1 MKKQIIQAAAKLASP
16 KVALGTAA
24 VATGTAYAGAEE
36 DGRETIEDIAM
47 LGGMLATAPLALKGS
62 SAILNKI
69 YQRRSGRTLSKIMQ
83 NTDIEMPGFYSSGI
97 ISQPLAV
104 GKEAIKGTKR
114 IVDQFFNFNKS
125 AGQRFTGIGPA
136 TQESIDNANK
146 ARLVAN
152 QAGKKKLSGYSGKM
166 TKEAVKELKLEYNSL
181 DEMKNWRKTK
191 KVAHYNIEKDY
202 MMLKKTGR
210 PIPGALRDYM
220 EPHMREAGFNE
231 TTRVVGKERMDLI
244 GERWNKELKGT
255 FASKD
260 TKYFINKNTNPD
272 SVNWDMMKD
281 PVYHNLMVDLQN
293 KPGGKGLYFDLD
305 DVFKYGKDKGLNVR
319 KLKNGNILLDYSPQ
333 AKSNYLKGGTRA
345 LVEFS
350 QSSKGARVRPE
361 FVNSDVFDL
370 FGVPVGKSNTIIISE
385 PYKPGL
391 KAINFLKRERK
402 AYSSSGRKDASKVGN
417 VDKEIYKIDP
427 RFDKFKP
434 TGGVSDKVM
443 NKINI
448 MAKDATQNYNAK
460 MDPEFT
466 ERLVRRAAGA
476 VALGTPIGV
485 GLYGFFSDSDE

>member
-1 MKKQIIQAAAKLASP
+1 MKNKIIQAAAKLASP
-16 KVALGTAA
+16 KVALGSAA
-24 VATGTAYAGAEE
+24 VATGTAYAGAEKE
-36 DGRETIEDIAM
+36 GRETIEDIAM
-47 LGGMLATAPLALKGS
+47 LGGMLASAPLALKGS

-69 YQRRSGRTLSKIMQ
+69 YQRRSGNTLSKVMQ
-83 NTDIEMPGFYSSGI
+83 NADIEMPGFYSASML
-97 ISQPLAV
+97 SQPLAV
-104 GKEAIKGTKR
+104 GKEAVKSTKR
-114 IVDQFFNFNKS
+114 IANQFFNFNKS
-125 AGQRFTGIGPA
+125 AGQKFTGIGPA

-152 QAGKKKLSGYSGKM
+152 QAGKKELSGYSGKM
-166 TKEAVKELKLEYNSL
+166 TKEKFNEVKRTYDNLP
-181 DEMKNWRKTK
+181 EMKNWRKTK

-210 PIPGALRDYM
+210 PIPGPLKAYM
-220 EPHMREAGFNE
+220 KPHMREAGLNE

-244 GERWNKELKGT
+244 SERWNKELKGT

-305 DVFKYGKDKGLNVR
+305 DVFKYGKDKGLNVK

-350 QSSKGARVRPE
+350 QSKKGARVRPE

-402 AYSSSGRKDASKVGN
+402 AYSSSGRKDASRIGN
-417 VDKEIYKIDP
+417 VDKEVYKIDP

-434 TGGVSDKVM
+434 TGGINDKVM
-443 NKINI
+443 NDINI
-448 MAKDATQNYNAK
+448 MAKDATQNYNSK
-460 MDPEFT
+460 IDPDFT

-485 GLYGFFSDSDE
+485 GLYGFFGDEE

>member
-47 LGGMLATAPLALKGS
+47 LGGMLASAPLALKGS

-97 ISQPLAV
+97 LSQPLAV

-114 IVDQFFNFNKS
+114 IANQFFNFNKS

-152 QAGKKKLSGYSGKM
+152 QAGKKELSGYSGKM
-166 TKEAVKELKLEYNSL
+166 TEKAFDKAKKKYNNL
-181 DEMKNWRKTK
+181 DEMKDWRKTK

-210 PIPGALRDYM
+210 PIPGPLRAYIK
-220 EPHMREAGFNE
+220 PHLREAGLDE

-293 KPGGKGLYFDLD
+293 KPGGKGLNFSLD
-305 DVFKYGKDKGLNVR
+305 DVFNYGKEKGLNIK
-319 KLKNGNILLDYSPQ
+319 KLENGNILLDYSPQ

-350 QSSKGARVRPE
+350 QQGNRVRPE

-391 KAINFLKRERK
+391 KAINFLKRKPK
-402 AYSSSGRKDASKVGN
+402 AYVTGRTDAPRIGN
-417 VDKEIYKIDP
+417 VDKEIYKVDQ

-434 TGGVSDKVM
+434 TGGINDKVM
-443 NKINI
+443 NDINI
-448 MAKDATQNYNAK
+448 MAKDATQNYNVK
-460 MDPEFT
+460 MDSEFT